1 MTVHFE
7 ESGKGYPVIFIHG
20 YGETQH
26 IWKTFREK
34 LSTKYRVLTPD
45 LPGFGQSDPL
55 PYDPSI
61 DMVAD
66 SIYDWLKKK
75 NIPECIIIGHSL
87 GGYVVLEIAKKF
99 PNIISGIGLLHSS
112 ALADSEEKKEGRDK
126 SIEFIQKHGVP
137 KFIESFVPM
146 LFNEETRD
154 EHQETIQMLLEEGR
168 KIPEKTMTNYML
180 AMRDRSDNVDFLKE
194 FEKPILFIFGE
205 KDSSIP
211 LSKSKEQIK
220 YMQHPYLKS
229 LPETGHMGMFEK
241 QEEVYRTIEKF
252 IEVTLK

>member
-1 MTVHFE
+1 MTIHYE
-7 ESGKGYPVIFIHG
+7 ESGKGYPVILIHG
-20 YGETQH
+20 YGETHH
-26 IWKTFREK
+26 IWATYQER

-55 PYDPSI
+55 PYDLSL
-61 DMVAD
+61 DMVAN

-75 NIPECIIIGHSL
+75 NISECIIIGHSL
-87 GGYVVLEIAKKF
+87 GGYVTLEIAKKF

-112 ALADSEEKKEGRDK
+112 AFSDSDEKKIGREK
-126 SIEFIQKHGVP
+126 SIEFIQKHGVE

-146 LFNEETRD
+146 LFNENTRD
-154 EHQETIQMLLEEGR
+154 QHQKTIQMLIEEGK
-168 KIPEKTMTNYML
+168 KIPEKTMTDYML
-180 AMRDRSDNVDFLKE
+180 AMRDRSDNIDLLKE
-194 FEKPILFIFGE
+194 FEKPLLFIFGE
-205 KDSSIP
+205 EDSSIP
-211 LSKSKEQIK
+211 LAKSKEQIK

-241 QEEVYRTIEKF
+241 EEEVYSTIAKF